1 MTSSSK
7 DYGNTNRDDCQIHV
21 DKEGESCVIKIESVG
36 QEKVLKELLN
46 RFNSLKS
53 EVDQF
58 LVGQEK
64 QQQPKEMI
72 NAIQDIAVKLKPLE
86 DQLQKVNKY
95 VGDDHLRLNKLH
107 NDLNKKFDEI
117 KQDVNTF
124 KEQQKNIVPTK
135 DIIDKILQKIDN
147 IDKIL
152 KISHNDEQK
161 NILSELEYLK
171 QQIPT
176 KTDLKSTND
185 AVQALQICFDKE
197 KTKPDI
203 LARKLDGID
212 QKLKETHPEHMTL
225 MKDMQSKI
233 DPIHK
238 TIPQTNDTLSKIND
252 RVKAIHVDTMKLHP
266 DIIKKLNDID
276 HHVIEQHYSI
286 IEPMKQFLNEKLNP
300 FIEQQTKNDGEQ
312 KLGSPNISERDN
324 DSNSPNRVPLCI
336 NGMIPVL
343 NKLSDPNV
351 LQALAS
357 DIEKKLSDIQTK
369 LSSSDELQRK
379 QNDFIG
385 NISKQHMPLM
395 DQIKSLVSILDKLK
409 QQHDKDSENLNRELD
424 KSFQPITQKLND
436 LFKQQDLLKNLDSK
450 LSHLSKN
457 IEKENDLKRRT
468 DAQPDISKEISLRT
482 QPLQQALDNLSKQ
495 QQPLLQTI
503 YELPKQLNDIH
514 QSQIHSNTIKDVYA
528 KLDPLTQS
536 IKAIKDGLD
545 QQTQNKDR
553 DNQTLMNI
561 EKKLNQTL
569 NDSPKRPDVSQDIE
583 KALHPFSQIIKTLK
597 DNIELSQAQ
606 QQTEKKKLDRLE
618 QTLSKS
624 LDSRS
629 QTSDI
634 INPMM
639 DKLNEIIKNLKQ
651 KQQTDPMIKNLSD
664 DIQFI
669 RTFLEKQTI
678 SDNISSKITE
688 IVQNI
693 KVPLEIALK
702 DIYSKTESTQQISND
717 LTDIKTKNDDIMHK
731 IDKLIVP
738 LSNVNSQVQNIT
750 EKIEQIQPK
759 QNSDLSKKTSSDL
772 INTLRKLD
780 DQMIKQ
786 EQTNKL
792 LNDMYNQLTHLNNNL
807 PILGSLKA
815 VLDKFKEH
823 DDNNNNNNDSSKAIK
838 NIHDQLKTLDQ
849 TIKGLPY
856 QILSESKRSSSYDE
870 RTNADNLRRVPLSQ
884 PIAANPN
891 NSIAS
896 LDVQAANLFTSLL
909 TLQTTIQCSDKF
921 LCQHIPQYFKRI
933 EQSSLVQSD
942 RDLQELVKCVKDRCL
957 NNDSDTMNS
966 NVQNDPNKTFT
977 NQTSPLNI
985 DINNNLVEQYSHTKT
1000 SDNNIN
1006 RTNEN
1011 RMPVQLEY
1019 LTKSRYILFISEQSI
1034 RDNWPNLSPQATS
1047 IIEKII
1053 NQPFEFDHGT
1063 NIDHLIQ
1070 QNNLEQYAS
1079 LARNAIKKSDKDY
1092 DKLCYMMDSIVFD
1105 KMTMIG
1111 CREALIRPWNASLLN
1126 QASSTALYPYP
1137 SGNNS
1142 QVERFHVNKDI
1153 SLWMVETDDKKP
1165 YNPTEFM
1172 PNIARLN
1179 DKYDKIQQ
1187 PQFNEIRQKRRED
1200 ETRWNERYAF
1210 TKDNRR
1216 ILFVNDLR
1224 SYFMDYDTKR
1234 KYQVHDDVPINPVC
1248 RTGIAGRGDLP
1259 FWGPNHCVVVILLRN
1274 INDPE
1279 VVLMKHHGDAHV
1291 LPKGFYGHEARYD
1304 NQIKIIQDP
1313 VSGQILP
1320 PNLLEYWWL
1329 HTVKLNEMN
1338 HSIKHLKRILND
1350 KELKEEFAEV
1360 FSQKGCNKSVFD
1372 NGYVDHPLN
1381 TDHAWVESSVW
1392 KIQFKDWRIPEM
1404 KSAKYA
1410 IADDLKNSNNNTF
1423 PFVWIKLIDALLIV
1437 PDFDRGILVDVLAT
1451 GMPL

>member
-36 QEKVLKELLN
+36 QEKILKELLN

-72 NAIQDIAVKLKPLE
+72 NALQDIAVKLKPLE

-117 KQDVNTF
+117 KQDVNIF

-176 KTDLKSTND
+176 KTDLKSTSD

-203 LARKLDGID
+203 LARKLDVID

-225 MKDMQSKI
+225 MKDIQSKI

-252 RVKAIHVDTMKLHP
+252 RVKAIHVDAMKLHP

-276 HHVIEQHYSI
+276 HHVTEQHYSI

-312 KLGSPNISERDN
+312 KLGYLKEKESEIIFVLSGSPNISERDN
-324 DSNSPNRVPLCI
+324 DSHSPNRVPLCI

-343 NKLSDPNV
+343 NKLSDVNV
-351 LQALAS
+351 LQALAT
-357 DIEKKLSDIQTK
+357 DIT
-369 LSSSDELQRK
+369 
-379 QNDFIG
+379 
-385 NISKQHMPLM
+385 
-395 DQIKSLVSILDKLK
+395 
-409 QQHDKDSENLNRELD
+409 
-424 KSFQPITQKLND
+424 
-436 LFKQQDLLKNLDSK
+436 
-450 LSHLSKN
+450 
-457 IEKENDLKRRT
+457 
-468 DAQPDISKEISLRT
+468 KEISLRT

-495 QQPLLQTI
+495 QQPLLETI
-503 YELPKQLNDIH
+503 YELPKKLNDIH

-569 NDSPKRPDVSQDIE
+569 NDSPKRSDVSQDIE

-618 QTLSKS
+618 QSLSKS
-624 LDSRS
+624 LDSRP

-639 DKLNEIIKNLKQ
+639 DQLNEIIKNLKQ

-669 RTFLEKQTI
+669 KTFLEKQTI

-693 KVPLEIALK
+693 KTPLEIALK
-702 DIYSKTESTQQISND
+702 DIYSKTESTQQISKD
-717 LTDIKTKNDDIMHK
+717 LTDIKTKNDDIMQK
-731 IDKLIVP
+731 IDKFIVP

-759 QNSDLSKKTSSDL
+759 QNNDLSKKTSSDL

-780 DQMIKQ
+780 DQIIQ
-786 EQTNKL
+786 QQQANKL
-792 LNDMYNQLTHLNNNL
+792 LNDMHNQLTHINNNL
-807 PILGSLKA
+807 PILGSLKV

-823 DDNNNNNNDSSKAIK
+823 DENNNNDSSNAIK

-856 QILSESKRSSSYDE
+856 QILSASKRSSSDDE

-891 NSIAS
+891 NSITS

-921 LCQHIPQYFKRI
+921 LCQHVPQYFKRI

-957 NNDSDTMNS
+957 NNDIDTMNS
-966 NVQNDPNKTFT
+966 NVQINDSNKTFT
-977 NQTSPLNI
+977 NHTSPLNI
-985 DINNNLVEQYSHTKT
+985 DINNNLVEQYSHQKT

-1034 RDNWPNLSPQATS
+1034 RGNWPNLSPQATS
-1047 IIEKII
+1047 IIETII

-1105 KMTMIG
+1105 KMSMIG
-1111 CREALIRPWNASLLN
+1111 CREALIRPWNPSLLN
-1126 QASSTALYPYP
+1126 QASSIGLYPYP

-1142 QVERFHVNKDI
+1142 QVQRFHVNKDI

-1320 PNLLEYWWL
+1320 PNLFEYWWL
-1329 HTVKLNEMN
+1329 QTVKLNEMN